1 MEVSIAL
8 TLAACLVLFG
18 NHLSRVAADRHRKR
32 ISAKDIQ
39 ALQMALEVLQFV
51 QKHRGLG
58 GQRDAAAVAQ
68 RLDVANR
75 IDRLWQ
81 DWQGEENRP
90 AMRALWQQIRQNP
103 TEFEPH
109 CILIEQL
116 LESIHVLELRLA
128 YQGNPQV
135 TGLCDACRALE
146 DLGRLRGLAVRAAN
160 FETCPLDM
168 QVQMRYLCQR
178 LADPIGGNTLT
189 KLVEHLQRNLIDAPR
204 VSLAPAECYALIT
217 PIIDERLQG
226 IRHSLA

>member
-32 ISAKDIQ
+32 VSAKDIQ

-178 LADPIGGNTLT
+178 LAGPIGGNTLA

-226 IRHSLA
+226 IRHSIA

>member
-8 TLAACLVLFG
+8 TLAACLVLLG

-204 VSLAPAECYALIT
+204 VSLAPADCYALIT

-226 IRHSLA
+226 IRQSIA

>member
-8 TLAACLVLFG
+8 TLAACMVLFG

-81 DWQGEENRP
+81 DWQGEENRT

-109 CILIEQL
+109 CILIERL

-226 IRHSLA
+226 IRHSIA

>member
-8 TLAACLVLFG
+8 TLAACLVLLG

-32 ISAKDIQ
+32 ISAKDLH
-39 ALQMALEVLQFV
+39 ALQMVLEVLQFV

-81 DWQGEENRP
+81 GWQGEENRP
-90 AMRALWQQIRQNP
+90 AMRALWREIRQNP

-109 CILIEQL
+109 CILIEQM

-146 DLGRLRGLAVRAAN
+146 DLGQLRGLAVRAAN
-160 FETCPLDM
+160 FETCPLEM

-178 LADPIGGNTLT
+178 LADPIGGTTLA

-226 IRHSLA
+226 IRHSIA

>member
-8 TLAACLVLFG
+8 ILAACLVLLG
-18 NHLSRVAADRHRKR
+18 NHLSRVAAERHRKR
-32 ISAKDIQ
+32 LSATDVQ
-39 ALQMALEVLQFV
+39 ALQHSLEILQFV

-58 GQRDAAAVAQ
+58 GQPDAAAAAQ
-68 RLDVANR
+68 RLEVASH

-81 DWQGEENRP
+81 EWKGDENRP

-103 TEFEPH
+103 ADFEPH

-116 LESIHVLELRLA
+116 LESIHVLELRLVF
-128 YQGNPQV
+128 QGNRQV
-135 TGLCDACRALE
+135 SGLCEACRALE

-160 FETCPLDM
+160 FEKCPLDM
-168 QVQMRYLCQR
+168 QIQMRYLCLR
-178 LADPIGGNTLT
+178 LTDPISGDSLHNLI
-189 KLVEHLQRNLIDAPR
+189 EHLECNLIDAPR

-226 IRHSLA
+226 IRHSIA

>member
-8 TLAACLVLFG
+8 TLAACLVLLG
-18 NHLSRVAADRHRKR
+18 NHLSRVAAERHRKR
-32 ISAKDIQ
+32 LSATDVQ
-39 ALQMALEVLQFV
+39 ALQHSLEILQFV

-58 GQRDAAAVAQ
+58 GQPDAAAAQ
-68 RLDVANR
+68 RLEVASH

-81 DWQGEENRP
+81 EWKGDENRP

-103 TEFEPH
+103 ADFEPH

-116 LESIHVLELRLA
+116 LESIHVLELRLVF
-128 YQGNPQV
+128 QGNRQV
-135 TGLCDACRALE
+135 SGLCEACRALE

-160 FETCPLDM
+160 FEKCPLDM
-168 QVQMRYLCQR
+168 QIQMRYLCLR
-178 LADPIGGNTLT
+178 LTDPISGDSLHNLI
-189 KLVEHLQRNLIDAPR
+189 EHLECNLIDAPR

-226 IRHSLA
+226 IRHSIA

>member
-18 NHLSRVAADRHRKR
+18 NHLSRVAADRHRRR

-204 VSLAPAECYALIT
+204 VSLAPADCYALIT

-226 IRHSLA
+226 IRHSIA

>member
-8 TLAACLVLFG
+8 ILAACLVLLG
-18 NHLSRVAADRHRKR
+18 NHLSRVAAERHRKR
-32 ISAKDIQ
+32 LSATDVQ
-39 ALQMALEVLQFV
+39 ALQHSLEILQFV

-58 GQRDAAAVAQ
+58 GQPDAAAAAQ
-68 RLDVANR
+68 RLEVASH

-81 DWQGEENRP
+81 EWKGDENRP

-103 TEFEPH
+103 ADFEPH

-116 LESIHVLELRLA
+116 LESIHVLELRIVF
-128 YQGNPQV
+128 QGNRQV
-135 TGLCDACRALE
+135 SGLCEACRALE

-160 FETCPLDM
+160 FEKCPLDM
-168 QVQMRYLCQR
+168 QIQMRYLCLR
-178 LADPIGGNTLT
+178 LTDPISGDSLHNLI
-189 KLVEHLQRNLIDAPR
+189 EHLECNLIDAPR

-226 IRHSLA
+226 IRHSIA

>member
-8 TLAACLVLFG
+8 TLAACLVLLG
-18 NHLSRVAADRHRKR
+18 NHLSRIAAERHRKR

-39 ALQMALEVLQFV
+39 ALQLALEVLQFV

-58 GQRDAAAVAQ
+58 GQRDTAAAAQ
-68 RLDVANR
+68 RQEVAGR

-81 DWQGEENRP
+81 DWKGEENRP
-90 AMRALWQQIRQNP
+90 AMRALWQQIRQSP
-103 TEFEPH
+103 AEFEPH
-109 CILIEQL
+109 CILIEQV

-135 TGLCDACRALE
+135 TGLCEACRALE

-160 FETCPLDM
+160 FDTCPLDM

-178 LADPIGGNTLT
+178 LSDPIGGKTLSN
-189 KLVEHLQRNLIDAPR
+189 LIDHLQRNLIDAPR

-226 IRHSLA
+226 IRHSIA

>member
-39 ALQMALEVLQFV
+39 ALRMALEVLQFV

-226 IRHSLA
+226 IRHSIA

>member
-58 GQRDAAAVAQ
+58 GQRDATAVAQ
-68 RLDVANR
+68 RMDIANR

-90 AMRALWQQIRQNP
+90 AMRALWREIRQNP

-160 FETCPLDM
+160 YETCPLDM

-178 LADPIGGNTLT
+178 LADPIGGNTLA
-189 KLVEHLQRNLIDAPR
+189 KLVEHLQRNLIDAPC

-217 PIIDERLQG
+217 PLIDERLQG
-226 IRHSLA
+226 LRHSIA

>member
-58 GQRDAAAVAQ
+58 GQRDAAAVTQ
-68 RLDVANR
+68 RLDVANH

-226 IRHSLA
+226 IRHSIA